1 MLSAHDVARELRSR
15 LPDAGDL
22 KVHKLAYYCQGFQ
35 LARTGRP
42 MFSEAIEA
50 WTNGPVVADLWHDEK
65 RDRPRP
71 QPQTPADDDLAVID
85 YVVDRYGRHT
95 GRELVRKTHLE
106 DPWRAVSESEDSF
119 ATANPEISHEA
130 MRAWFSQDDEFVAH
144 RSALA
149 RLRARQDLYGL
160 GGPTMPGDLRAVT
173 LRVLGDSSG

>member
-1 MLSAHDVARELRSR
+1 MFSAHDVARELRNR

-22 KVHKLAYYCQGFQ
+22 KVHKLAYYCQG
-35 LARTGRP
+35 P
-42 MFSEAIEA
+42 
-50 WTNGPVVADLWHDEK
+50 
-65 RDRPRP
+65 RPR
-71 QPQTPADDDLAVID
+71 QQDPADDDLAVID
-85 YVVDRYGRHT
+85 YVVDQYGRHT

-106 DPWRAVSESEDSF
+106 DPWQAVSESEDSF

-149 RLRARQDLYGL
+149 RLRARQDVYGL
-160 GGPTMPGDLRAVT
+160 GGPTMPGDLRAAT